1 MLATRISLARD
12 HDALRQPTLSAAD
25 SLEDSLVSELELSRT
40 GNELELVVD
49 GVSVLLLQTTD

>member
-1 MLATRISLARD
+1 MASHYMPIER
-12 HDALRQPTLSAAD
+12 PTLSAAHG
-25 SLEDSLVSELELSRT
+25 LEDRLVSELELSRA

>member
-1 MLATRISLARD
+1 MLATRISLAR
-12 HDALRQPTLSAAD
+12 HQYALPEPTLSAAD
-25 SLEDSLVSELELSRT
+25 GLEDSLVSELELSRT